1 MEMAIYTGTTQT
13 KRGFGQMIWVAV
25 VAFVVAAALTVAI
38 VAMQGGSPG
47 TGSSGDGQ
55 TQTQTQTHPHTNG
68 AGGGSGELQ
77 TIPLGN
83 GICARCAP

>member
-1 MEMAIYTGTTQT
+1 MEMATYTGTTQT
-13 KRGFGQMIWVAV
+13 KRGFGRMIWVAV

-47 TGSSGDGQ
+47 TSSPGDGQ
-55 TQTQTQTHPHTNG
+55 TQTQVQTQTNG
-68 AGGGSGELQ
+68 TGGGSGEVQ